1 MTEKKRNF
9 NPNFNPILLLK
20 KRLNI
25 KRLTQPM
32 IEMNRSLSNIDIARW
47 TYQVEMSIENSA
59 VQRRVPVPVA
69 FCQKLQSDGI
79 VECISF
85 QHDCLLIF
93 FCVYLAFSFVC
104 FTHFLLLYWFFPSF
118 LLRARRGQCRIGGLC
133 VPVIPRAR
141 YGVIYL
147 SGKILDSI
155 LNPQTLLISQNKE
168 VWYHSYLCI
177 FK

>member
-9 NPNFNPILLLK
+9 YPILWK
-20 KRLNI
+20 ERFNI
-25 KRLTQPM
+25 KQLTKLM
-32 IEMNRSLSNIDIARW
+32 IEMNRFLVSIEIDRW
-47 TYQVEMSIENSA
+47 TYQVKMSIENSA

-69 FCQKLQSDGI
+69 FGQKLQSDGI
-79 VECISF
+79 IECISF

-141 YGVIYL
+141 YRASCI
-147 SGKILDSI
+147 SI
-155 LNPQTLLISQNKE
+155 WKAICPSICP
-168 VWYHSYLCI
+168 Y
-177 FK
+177 FR